1 MNPFRH
7 TLLFLLALPPLLAAG
22 CGADRPAGREADAK
36 VKTGAEVLLDE
47 HLGELE
53 GRRVGLLMNPASR
66 VGGTHML
73 DTLLALNVN
82 VTALFAAEHGFSG
95 EAGAGEKVSDGVH
108 RPTGLPVFSLYGG
121 TRRPTAEMMEEV
133 DVILADLPEL
143 GARFYTYSATLGN
156 VLEAAAESGAA
167 VWVLDRPLPQG
178 GAYRAGWGL
187 EERYRS
193 FVGTFPLPMI
203 HGLTLGELASMM
215 VGEGWIDRRAA
226 PELRVIAMEGWERE
240 MSWPETG
247 LTWTAPSPN
256 LPEFDHAYIYLGTVL
271 FEGTTLSEGRGTPD
285 PFLTI
290 GSPGTDL
297 DAEQVAGL
305 NRRFPGVRVERTQF
319 TPRSIPGKAASP
331 KHEGVRC
338 RGVSIALDDPA
349 GVDPLRFGL
358 ALLKLML
365 ENSEGAE
372 LLPFMQN
379 LTGISNDSLRAYL
392 EREDIGETWE
402 EEVKAFRERST
413 PYLLY

>member
-1 MNPFRH
+1 MNPARH
-7 TLLFLLALPPLLAAG
+7 TLLFLLALLPLMAG
-22 CGADRPAGREADAK
+22 GCAADRPAGGEASAA
-36 VKTGAEVLLDE
+36 VKTGAGVLLDE
-47 HLGELE
+47 HLGDLE

-66 VGGTHML
+66 VEGTHML
-73 DTLLALNVN
+73 DTLRARGVN

-95 EAGAGEKVSDGVH
+95 EAGAGEKISGGVH
-108 RPTGLPVFSLYGG
+108 RPTGLPVFSLYGE
-121 TRRPTAEMMEEV
+121 TRRPTPEMMEEV
-133 DVILADLPEL
+133 DLILADLPEL
-143 GARFYTYSATLGN
+143 GARFYTYSATLGK
-156 VLEAAAESGAA
+156 VLEAAAETGVA

-187 EERYRS
+187 QERYRS

-203 HGLTLGELASMM
+203 HGLTLGELAGMM
-215 VGEGWIDRRAA
+215 AGEGWIDYRAA

-240 MSWPETG
+240 MRWPETG
-247 LTWTAPSPN
+247 LAWTAPSPN

-290 GSPGTDL
+290 GSPGTEL
-297 DAEQVAGL
+297 DDGQLAAL
-305 NRRFPGVRVERTQF
+305 NRRFPGVRVERTRF
-319 TPRSIPGKAASP
+319 TPRGIPGKAASP

-338 RGVSIALDDPA
+338 RGVSITLEDPA

-392 EREDIGETWE
+392 ERDDIGETWE
-402 EEVKAFRERST
+402 EEVTAFRERSA